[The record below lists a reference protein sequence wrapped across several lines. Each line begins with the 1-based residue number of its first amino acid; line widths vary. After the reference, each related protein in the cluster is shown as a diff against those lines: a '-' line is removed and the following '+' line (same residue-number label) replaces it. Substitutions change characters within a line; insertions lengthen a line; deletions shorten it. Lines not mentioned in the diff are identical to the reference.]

1 MTWSSGLKAELLVA
15 EVTDDE
21 IVAEDVGGEILDV
34 LSRPEWRYVVSK
46 RLQAFVLDMA
56 EGPLVSFEA
65 LMDLIREEVARGE
78 A

>member
-56 EGPLVSFEA
+56 EGPVVSFEA